1 MSQATEAFWL
11 LSDPFEPRPDI
22 RFLVPSRPIR
32 TVVSALEQ
40 TLHNDSGQWTLLVG
54 PPGVG
59 KGVVVQLFGEA
70 WTGAQRLVVIPDTSV
85 PYGELCAQIQEQLDP
100 SASDS
105 GTIIFLD
112 GAEELSS
119 EVISAFERDEEQL
132 GPSTRFVV
140 VLDQP
145 PESPTPDWAEQR
157 GATVIPLEPM
167 DAAET
172 LLYVQRRVRLAAG
185 GDRDLFEESAIRE
198 LHRRSDGL
206 PKAINELARRALD
219 RAAALGEPWVTTDAV
234 SAAARE
240 LGNLNLPVVE
250 ALDLDTPATPDDEAP
265 SPQTSE
271 SQPLSVPPVEPDRWT
286 PHDESLAT
294 DVVDALPDQEEWQT
308 DVILEEERVPSAPP
322 ATLIAFAAW
331 LIGMMMGAAVTL
343 YLLGS
348 WEPLR
353 ASRAPH
359 FPVIAR
365 ALNEGEV
372 NRPERP
378 ERSLEGHPTD
388 PSPPRS
394 SPLWPRSKA
403 HPES

>member
-32 TVVSALEQ
+32 TVLSALEQ
-40 TLHNDSGQWTLLVG
+40 TLHNDPTQWTLLVG

-59 KGVVVQLFGEA
+59 KGVVVQLFAEA
-70 WTGAQRLVVIPDTSV
+70 WTGAQRLVVIPDASV

-140 VLDQP
+140 VLDQS
-145 PESPTPDWAEQR
+145 PESPTPDWAERR

-250 ALDLDTPATPDDEAP
+250 ALDLDTPATPDD
-265 SPQTSE
+265 
-271 SQPLSVPPVEPDRWT
+271 D
-286 PHDESLAT
+286 
-294 DVVDALPDQEEWQT
+294 DANSGT
-308 DVILEEERVPSAPP
+308 GV
-322 ATLIAFAAW
+322 
-331 LIGMMMGAAVTL
+331 
-343 YLLGS
+343 
-348 WEPLR
+348 
-353 ASRAPH
+353 
-359 FPVIAR
+359 
-365 ALNEGEV
+365 
-372 NRPERP
+372 
-378 ERSLEGHPTD
+378 
-388 PSPPRS
+388 SPPDAPTADEDILRGKKS
-394 SPLWPRSKA
+394 QIQ
-403 HPES
+403 